1 MAGFD
6 LVFAAMPLMCFLSGC
21 LQNRASTWEMAAGV
35 DVLFA
40 VMPLM
45 CFLSGCLQNRVSALG
60 MAGFDLLFAAMLLR
74 SEVFLERL
82 FVKSS
87 VYMGNGWSRVSMGCD
102 ATDVRLGAS
111 AGEIERLHG
120 EWLVWMCC
128 DATDVR
134 LERLPAE
141 WSVHMGN
148 GWF

>member
-1 MAGFD
+1 MISILHAR
-6 LVFAAMPLMCFLSGC
+6 LCSV
-21 LQNRASTWEMAAGV
+21 T
-35 DVLFA
+35 
-40 VMPLM
+40 
-45 CFLSGCLQNRVSALG
+45 
-60 MAGFDLLFAAMLLR
+60 LR
-74 SEVFLERL
+74 KRD
-82 FVKSS
+82 
-87 VYMGNGWSRVSMGCD
+87 G
-102 ATDVRLGAS
+102 TDVRLGAS